1 MDKVFASA
9 AEAIADI
16 RDGAVIGVSGFGR
29 SHGFPVELIS
39 AGVDLGRR
47 DLTIVCNSLGSSDAH
62 PVRFAKHGQV
72 RKLIAA
78 FSARAGGKVG
88 SAAAWS
94 TRPLEVELVPQG
106 LLVERLRA
114 AGAGLGPFYSPVGA
128 DTTLADG
135 KEQRRFDRDYV
146 LEYPLHLD
154 VALIYGA
161 VADRSGNVSFRGT
174 NHNFGPSFAK
184 AAELVIVEVDTIVE
198 IGELPPD
205 DVDLPGIFVDRVV
218 RHVRPRVPDWPA
230 RRDQE
235 RRQYGERFGLSP
247 GEMGAR
253 IAALLPEPSYVNLG
267 VGLPTQVSDHLAGRD
282 IILHGENG
290 VLGYT
295 NRLDPDQ
302 ASPDAFNAGG
312 EPVRFGP
319 GAAVFDSVEAFE
331 IARGGHLSA
340 VVLGAFQV
348 DSTGSFANWTTP
360 KMGGGAIGGAMDLV
374 VNPGKLI
381 IAMRHTERSGAPKIV
396 DTVHYPVTGT
406 SCVDLIVTDLAII
419 ERDTRG
425 LVLREI
431 APGFTVDDI
440 LELTEAK
447 LRVDLWIA

>member
-1 MDKVFASA
+1 MDKVVGSA
-9 AEAIADI
+9 AEAVAGIK
-16 RDGAVIGVSGFGR
+16 DGATIGVSGFGV
-29 SHGFPVELIS
+29 SHGFPVELIG
-39 AGVDLGRR
+39 AGVDLGLK
-47 DLTIVCNSLGSSDAH
+47 DLTIVCNSLGSTDAH
-62 PVRFAKHGQV
+62 PVRFAKQGQV

-78 FSARAGGKVG
+78 FSARAGGRVR
-88 SAAAWS
+88 SAASAS
-94 TRPLEVELVPQG
+94 TGELEVELVPQG

-114 AGAGLGPFYSPVGA
+114 AGAGIGPFYSPVGA
-128 DTTLADG
+128 DTTLAEG
-135 KEQRRFDRDYV
+135 KERRHFDRDYV

-184 AAELVIVEVDTIVE
+184 AAELVVVEVDKIVEV
-198 IGELPPD
+198 GELAPD

-218 RHVRPRVPDWPA
+218 RHVEPRVPTWPP

-235 RRQYGERFGLSP
+235 RRQYGERFGLTP

-253 IAALLPEPSYVNLG
+253 IAALLPEPGYVNLG
-267 VGLPTQVSDHLAGRD
+267 VGLPTQVSDHLGGRD

-295 NRLDPDQ
+295 DRLDPEE

-312 EPVRFGP
+312 EPVRIGR

-340 VVLGAFQV
+340 VVLGAFEV

-360 KMGGGAIGGAMDLV
+360 AMGGGAIGGAMDLV

-396 DTVHYPVTGT
+396 DAVHYPVTG
-406 SCVDLIVTDLAII
+406 SNCVDLIVTDLAVI
-419 ERDTRG
+419 ERDADG
-425 LVLREI
+425 LVLRET
-431 APGFTVDDI
+431 APGFTVDDVVA
-440 LELTEAK
+440 LTEAK
-447 LRVDLWIA
+447 LRVDLW